1 MQEVNQ
7 QSREMMR
14 QALEDAEVEMRRKI
28 ELIQEIRAMESI
40 PVNRCDAH
48 DFTKFILVCIII

>member
-1 MQEVNQ
+1 
-7 QSREMMR
+7 MMR

-48 DFTKFILVCIII
+48 DFTKFILICIII